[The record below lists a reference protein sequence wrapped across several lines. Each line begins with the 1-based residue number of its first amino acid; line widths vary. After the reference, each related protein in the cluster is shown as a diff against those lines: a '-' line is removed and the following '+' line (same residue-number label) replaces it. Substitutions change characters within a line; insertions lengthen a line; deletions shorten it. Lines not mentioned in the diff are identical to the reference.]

1 MYFFSVN
8 IKKRLKKSLLRGIW
22 RYLPL
27 AFMASLADAGL
38 LWGIRSFMGLLEG
51 SSPFTLWEWAGL
63 MALLAALRLVF
74 LFAKARNSET
84 FLFNT
89 GKSVTEWFLG
99 RIRMLS
105 PRLFHDGSGDAK
117 VEAAYEAT
125 LSLQSNAGA
134 YFQLVQALLQLA
146 IFLPVLIYI
155 SWPLT
160 LFLFAAVVP
169 FVAWM
174 QRRLHALGPQEES
187 LLYARSNFRLSLN
200 TARRLYR
207 NWSGNTEIEHLAREV
222 SEEAGS
228 LNRKGLDASIR
239 KNALSIAMETLSV
252 VAMVAVLAFCA
263 MLIARGWMDGTG
275 LVLFCSALLLC
286 YKPVKECARAVPQ
299 FRAAASACD
308 VLEEFEGL
316 PKRTACEQDTRGLE
330 AGSRLPRLSEARND
344 DCIEI
349 AHGNF
354 TYEGCGTPVYRDFGI
369 TLSREKPV
377 LLRGQNG
384 IGKSTLLRLLAG
396 LEEWDAATRD
406 TPAQSLPE
414 KNDKP
419 ANVFFIPQDLELPPR
434 RLLIEQLNNVKSAGI
449 PSPANSSEPERSS
462 TPEMSPTSAGVSDPA
477 INDDLAINDNPTNI
491 PKADLLASFAR
502 TAGTDRLLEKQGLSG
517 GERSRIA
524 LLWALASDSPTVLL
538 DEPMA
543 AIALDDRERMLLA
556 FLDTAAALGKWV
568 IMASH
573 DPFSATAQSR
583 FNVVEMERAK
593 G

>member
-1 MYFFSVN
+1 
-8 IKKRLKKSLLRGIW
+8 
-22 RYLPL
+22 
-27 AFMASLADAGL
+27 MASIADAGM
-38 LWGIRSFMGLLEG
+38 LWGIRSFMGLLSG
-51 SSPFTLWEWAGL
+51 QSPFSLWEWAAL
-63 MALLAALRLVF
+63 MGLLAALRLVF
-74 LFAKARNSET
+74 MFAKVRNSET

-89 GKSVTEWFLG
+89 GKRVTEWFLG
-99 RIRMLS
+99 TLRGLS
-105 PRLFHDGSGDAK
+105 PRLFHDGTGDSK

-125 LSLQSNAGA
+125 LSLQNNGGA

-207 NWSGNTEIEHLAREV
+207 NWSGRTEIGKLSQEV

-239 KNALSIAMETLSV
+239 KNGLAIAMETLSV

-299 FRAAASACD
+299 FRAAASACK
-308 VLEEFEGL
+308 VLVEFEGL
-316 PKRTACEQDTRGLE
+316 PKRAAGEQD
-330 AGSRLPRLSEARND
+330 AGSRLPRFARND
-344 DCIEI
+344 NEFEI
-349 AHGNF
+349 THGNF
-354 TYEGCGTPVYRDFGI
+354 SYEGSDTPVYRDFDI

-377 LLRGQNG
+377 LLRGRNG

-396 LEEWDAATRD
+396 LEEWDAA
-406 TPAQSLPE
+406 APE
-414 KNDKP
+414 
-419 ANVFFIPQDLELPPR
+419 NVFFIPQDLELPPR
-434 RLLIEQLNNVKSAGI
+434 RLLLEQLNSVKSAGG
-449 PSPANSSEPERSS
+449 S
-462 TPEMSPTSAGVSDPA
+462 TPENSHNSANS
-477 INDDLAINDNPTNI
+477 
-491 PKADLLASFAR
+491 PKAELLAEFAR
-502 TAGTDRLLEKQGLSG
+502 IAGTDRLLEKQGLSG

-543 AIALDDRERMLLA
+543 AIALDDRERILLA
-556 FLDTAAALGKWV
+556 FLDTAHTLGKWV

-573 DPFSATAQSR
+573 DPFSEAAQAR
-583 FNVVEMERAK
+583 FNVVELEHAK